1 MLKNR
6 LLGDGL
12 MEQLTREELD
22 YLYTKPEKNDIN
34 KRINSIIGFRIV
46 ELIAF
51 VGLCIFLWDKFLKY
65 NQY

>member
-1 MLKNR
+1 
-6 LLGDGL
+6 